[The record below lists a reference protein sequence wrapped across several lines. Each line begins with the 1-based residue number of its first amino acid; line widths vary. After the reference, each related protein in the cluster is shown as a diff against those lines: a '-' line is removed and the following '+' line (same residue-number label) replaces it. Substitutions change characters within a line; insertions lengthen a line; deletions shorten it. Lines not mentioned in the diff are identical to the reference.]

1 MLMAVLPAGRLEARD
16 GANQGNAAPATWQA
30 ASNGAAPAALPRAVD
45 LLASLGDDNYV
56 VRRNAEQALLSRGEA
71 VRSMLLSAVDT
82 HVDPE
87 VRQRSRQLVAAL
99 DSIRARQYREA
110 LEARLTAFVEGELPQ
125 ASDEAFPGWKAFR
138 ESIGGDRTARELFAQ
153 MHRSEPELLSQL
165 AGDPREFSRSLSARL
180 LKITQSLSHPLP
192 YYRTAITPGRAAA
205 LFFAATRAD
214 VELDTKTASQLYSM
228 ASQQTIRPALAESG
242 GDPMFRKVVG
252 RWVALDQKGDRN
264 LAYYKVLLAT
274 QHDLKEGREAGLN
287 LLRDDKAAATS
298 YQYLQALL
306 AVARFGTEKDV
317 EVVEPLLKNNTVCQT
332 TTMSVNNVRR
342 TYTTQVRDVALAVLV
357 HLTGQDHR
365 AYGFDR
371 LQKNPRTVFASH
383 TLGFEKDNDKGREE
397 GLAKWQR
404 WKAGRSKQP

>member
-1 MLMAVLPAGRLEARD
+1 
-16 GANQGNAAPATWQA
+16 
-30 ASNGAAPAALPRAVD
+30 
-45 LLASLGDDNYV
+45 
-56 VRRNAEQALLSRGEA
+56 
-71 VRSMLLSAVDT
+71 
-82 HVDPE
+82 
-87 VRQRSRQLVAAL
+87 
-99 DSIRARQYREA
+99 
-110 LEARLTAFVEGELPQ
+110 
-125 ASDEAFPGWKAFR
+125 
-138 ESIGGDRTARELFAQ
+138 

-252 RWVALDQKGDRN
+252 RWVAHDQKGDRN